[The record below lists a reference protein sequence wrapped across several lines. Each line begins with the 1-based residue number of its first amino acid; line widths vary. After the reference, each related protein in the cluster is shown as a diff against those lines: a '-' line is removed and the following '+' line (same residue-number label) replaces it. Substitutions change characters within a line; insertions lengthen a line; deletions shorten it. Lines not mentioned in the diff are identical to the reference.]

1 MKTKIITLLLFLL
14 ATGLQ
19 AQTQVNKTITVS
31 PGQKIKMTFDYPKL
45 ITVTTW
51 EKNEIQITGTVS
63 INNGENDDSF
73 KLDFSTKDNVVTV
86 DSYIKDMKNL
96 PHTVTIME
104 DGKKI
109 MFRTKEDFKKYE
121 EENGKHYTRMSWGTD
136 IEITLDV
143 KIPEHTETHVK
154 STYGMVEVKKFLG
167 ALDVEATYGG
177 IDVAVEE
184 KSTGELVA
192 ETNYGDIFSNLTV
205 RFDGIN
211 GKHDNFHT
219 LVKAHP
225 GKGPNYTFESKYGNV
240 YLRKSN

>member
-1 MKTKIITLLLFLL
+1 MKNNILTLILFLIV
-14 ATGLQ
+14 AGLH
-19 AQTQVNKTITVS
+19 AQTQVNKTIPVS

-51 EKNEIQITGTVS
+51 EKNEILITGTVS

-73 KLDFSTKDNVVTV
+73 ILESSIKDGAVTV

-109 MFRTKEDFKKYE
+109 VFRSKEDFKKYKDE
-121 EENGKHYTRMSWGTD
+121 HGKTYSQMSWGTD
-136 IEITLDV
+136 IEITLEI

-154 STYGMVEVKKFLG
+154 STYGMVEVRKFLG
-167 ALDVEATYGG
+167 ALDVDATYGG
-177 IDVAVEE
+177 VDVAVEE

-192 ETNYGDIFSNLTV
+192 ETNYGEIFSNLVTK
-205 RFDGIN
+205 FDGSN
-211 GKHDNFHT
+211 TREENFHT
-219 LVKAHP
+219 VVKAQP
-225 GKGPNYTFESKYGNV
+225 GKGPSYNFESKYGNV